1 MKKYFLQFDY
11 FNKDINK
18 FYFGVVDVDLNE
30 TLLIDLCRQIVKDSH
45 HDLNGL
51 DVEIKVNALN
61 NVEL

>member
-18 FYFGVVDVDLNE
+18 FYYGVVEVDLNE
-30 TLLIDLCRQIVKDSH
+30 ILLIDLCREIVKESNH
-45 HDLNGL
+45 ELNGF

-61 NVEL
+61 NIE